1 MTRIYLSVAL
11 LFAMLFGDVG
21 VRPCASQTV
30 SLTVDS
36 LFRLI
41 DERSRT
47 IKLKS
52 LSIDDADEGAGAA
65 RSRRLLSVGASLS
78 VGYLGNGYL
87 TDRDFSDG
95 MNVRNPHSKNDFAI
109 EAMQVIYSGGTV
121 SGGIRMAE
129 LNARMAR
136 LDMEQSR
143 QQVRFL
149 FLGWLIDLQCLGNR
163 SRVLDENT
171 ALARK
176 VLADM
181 QARYDEGVVLK
192 SDITRYELQVQNLLL
207 QRDKVEEALRT
218 TNYRMANALGFPAG
232 STTFVPELG
241 RDDARQDTAPE
252 SLWQE
257 KALASSMAIKKA
269 ELGMDISETN
279 RRLVAADKR
288 PKLSLFAYGVFN
300 SPIVTEVPVID
311 KNFMYWGFG
320 ASLSFNISSLYT
332 NTHRERQARVAVMES
347 REAYDLSRENVRND
361 VEAAYEAWQTAAAE
375 LRTQEKSLELARRNY
390 DIVSDRYT
398 NGMALITDMVDAAN
412 VRLSAELGLENAR
425 TMLLF
430 AGYKL
435 KYVTNTL

>member
-52 LSIDDADEGAGAA
+52 LSINDADEGAGAA
-65 RSRRLLSVGASLS
+65 RSRRLPSVGASLS

-109 EAMQVIYSGGTV
+109 EAMQVIYSGGAV

-232 STTFVPELG
+232 STTFVPEFG

-257 KALASSMAIKKA
+257 KALASSMTIKKA

-332 NTHRERQARVAVMES
+332 NTHRDRQARVAVMES
-347 REAYDLSRENVRND
+347 REAYDQSRENVRND

>member
-1 MTRIYLSVAL
+1 M

-21 VRPCASQTV
+21 IRPCASQTV
-30 SLTVDS
+30 PLTVDS

-65 RSRRLLSVGASLS
+65 RSRRLPSIGASLS

-109 EAMQVIYSGGTV
+109 EAMQVIYSGGAV

-192 SDITRYELQVQNLLL
+192 SDITRYELQVQDLLL

-241 RDDARQDTAPE
+241 LDDARQDTGPE

-375 LRTQEKSLELARRNY
+375 LRTQEKSLELARQNY